1 MLAQRLIERKRNGGR
16 LEPGE
21 WRALVHA
28 YSSGHVA
35 DHELA
40 AFLMA
45 AYLRGLDL
53 TEARSLTDALL
64 GLAVPLFPPST
75 GARRVD
81 LHSTGGVGDKAWL
94 VVAPLVA
101 SLGVP
106 VPMMLGS
113 GCDPVGGPL
122 EKLLAIP
129 GFRTGLS
136 LAEAREQLDR
146 VGCVLMECPREAA
159 PLDARLAAL
168 RQATATVES
177 TTLIAIEIAARKLVE
192 GLRGLVLDIKIGP
205 GAVTRSPRDGM
216 VLAVLLAELAR
227 AHGCE
232 SVSLL
237 TAMDRPLGRAVGSAL
252 EVEEALHALQGEG
265 PPDLVEVSLALGTE
279 MLLLARRAATREEA
293 RELLGAAIAS
303 GAAARKLQEVIEA
316 QGGNPAVVDDPAVLP
331 QAEECELFV
340 APQRGFV
347 ARVEPRAV
355 ARGLAT
361 LSAGASAGAS
371 GAGREAVGFVVSAK
385 PGDWVEE
392 GEPLATVFART
403 AQDIARGRAALA
415 EAIRIAD
422 EVEAPLP
429 IISHRVDAGRTTS
442 YDEDLAEPDG

>member
-21 WRALVHA
+21 WRALMHA
-28 YSSGHVA
+28 YSSGHVT

-53 TEARSLTDALL
+53 TEARSLTEALL
-64 GLAVPLFPPST
+64 GLGVPLFPSSP
-75 GARRVD
+75 GAFRTD

-113 GCDPVGGPL
+113 GGDALGRPL
-122 EKLLAIP
+122 DKLLAIP
-129 GFRTGLS
+129 GVRTDLS
-136 LAEAREQLDR
+136 LASARAQLER
-146 VGCVLMECPREAA
+146 IGCVVIECPREAA
-159 PLDARLAAL
+159 PLDARLATL
-168 RQATATVES
+168 RHATATAES
-177 TTLIAIEIAARKLVE
+177 TTLIATEIAARKLVE

-205 GAVTRSPRDGM
+205 GALIRSPRDGLA
-216 VLAVLLAELAR
+216 LAVLLSELTAE
-227 AHGCE
+227 HGCE

-252 EVEEALHALQGEG
+252 EVEEAIHALQGEG
-265 PPDLVEVSLALGTE
+265 PPDLVEVSFALGAE
-279 MLLLARRAATREEA
+279 MLLLARRAPTREQA
-293 RELLGAAIAS
+293 RELLGSAIAS
-303 GAAARKLQEVIEA
+303 GAAVRKLQELIEA

-331 QAEECELFV
+331 QAEECELFL

-347 ARVEPRAV
+347 ARVEPRTI

-361 LSAGASAGAS
+361 LASGASLAA
-371 GAGREAVGFVVSAK
+371 GAGREAVGFVISAK
-385 PGDWVEE
+385 PGDWVEA

-403 AQDIARGRAALA
+403 SQDIARGRAALG

-429 IISHRVDAGRTTS
+429 LISHRVDTGRTTS
-442 YDEDLAEPDG
+442 YDEGSIEPGG

>member
-53 TEARSLTDALL
+53 TEAHSLTEALL
-64 GLAVPLFPPST
+64 GLAEPLFPT
-75 GARRVD
+75 AAGAFRVD

-94 VVAPLVA
+94 VVAPLLA

-106 VPMMLGS
+106 VPMMLGAC
-113 GCDPVGGPL
+113 CDPVGGPL
-122 EKLLAIP
+122 QKLLAIP
-129 GFRTGLS
+129 GFRTTLS

-146 VGCVLMECPREAA
+146 IGCVLMECPREAA

-168 RQATATVES
+168 RRATATAES
-177 TTLIAIEIAARKLVE
+177 PTFSAIEIAARKLVE

-205 GAVTRSPRDGM
+205 GAVMRSPRDGLA
-216 VLAVLLAELAR
+216 LAVLLAELASAR
-227 AHGCE
+227 GCE
-232 SVSLL
+232 SVALL

-252 EVEEALHALQGEG
+252 EIEEAIHALQGEG
-265 PPDLVEVSLALGTE
+265 PPDLVEVSLALGAE
-279 MLLLARRAATREEA
+279 MLLLARRAVTREEA

-303 GAAARKLQEVIEA
+303 GAAARKLQEVIET
-316 QGGNPAVVDDPAVLP
+316 QGGNPAVVDDPAALP

-347 ARVEPRAV
+347 ACVEPRAV

-361 LSAGASAGAS
+361 LCSGASVAGSAGEES
-371 GAGREAVGFVVSAK
+371 VGFVVSAK

-403 AQDIARGRAALA
+403 AQDVARGRAALA
-415 EAIRIAD
+415 EAIRIAE

-429 IISHRVDAGRTTS
+429 LISHRVDTGRTTS
-442 YDEDLAEPDG
+442 YDEGLAG

>member
-53 TEARSLTDALL
+53 TEARALTEALL
-64 GLAVPLFPPST
+64 GLGVPLFTSSPDALRT
-75 GARRVD
+75 D

-101 SLGVP
+101 SLGVR
-106 VPMMLGS
+106 VRMMLGR
-113 GCDPVGGPL
+113 GGDPIGGPL
-122 EKLLAIP
+122 DKLLAIP
-129 GFRTGLS
+129 GIRADLS
-136 LAEAREQLDR
+136 LAAARAQLDR
-146 VGCVLMECPREAA
+146 IGCVMMECPREAA
-159 PLDARLAAL
+159 PLDARLATL
-168 RQATATVES
+168 RHATATVES

-192 GLRGLVLDIKIGP
+192 GLRGLVLDIKIGS
-205 GAVTRSPRDGM
+205 GAITRSPRDGLA
-216 VLAVLLAELAR
+216 LAVLLAELTGE
-227 AHGCE
+227 HDCE

-252 EVEEALHALQGEG
+252 EVEEAIHALQGEG
-265 PPDLVEVSLALGTE
+265 PPDLLEVSFALGAE
-279 MLLLARRAATREEA
+279 MLLLARRATTREEA
-293 RELLGAAIAS
+293 RQLLGSSIAS
-303 GAAARKLQEVIEA
+303 GAAAEKFQELIEA

-331 QAEECELFV
+331 QAEECELFL

-347 ARVEPRAV
+347 ARVEPRAI

-361 LSAGASAGAS
+361 LASGASLAL

-385 PGDWVEE
+385 PGDWVEA

-403 AQDIARGRAALA
+403 AQDIARGRAALG
-415 EAIRIAD
+415 EAIRIA
-422 EVEAPLP
+422 EEAEAPIPLV
-429 IISHRVDAGRTTS
+429 SHRVDTGRTTS
-442 YDEDLAEPDG
+442 YDEGSAQPDG

>member
-53 TEARSLTDALL
+53 TEARSLTEALL
-64 GLAVPLFPPST
+64 GLGVPLFPAST
-75 GARRVD
+75 GTARTD

-106 VPMMLGS
+106 VPMLLGS
-113 GCDPVGGPL
+113 GGDPLGGPL
-122 EKLLAIP
+122 AKLRAIP
-129 GFRTGLS
+129 GVRTDLS
-136 LAEAREQLDR
+136 LAAARAQLER
-146 VGCVLMECPREAA
+146 IGCVLMECPREAA
-159 PLDARLAAL
+159 PLDARLATL
-168 RQATATVES
+168 RHATATVES
-177 TTLIAIEIAARKLVE
+177 TTLIATEIAARKLVE
-192 GLRGLVLDIKIGP
+192 GLRGLVLDIKVGSDSL
-205 GAVTRSPRDGM
+205 VRSPRDGLA
-216 VLAVLLAELAR
+216 LAVLLAELTSE
-227 AHGCE
+227 HGCE
-232 SVSLL
+232 SVALL

-252 EVEEALHALQGEG
+252 EVEEAIHALHGEG
-265 PPDLVEVSLALGTE
+265 PPDLVEVSFALGTE

-293 RELLGAAIAS
+293 RELLGSAIAS
-303 GAAARKLQEVIEA
+303 GAAARKLQDVIEA
-316 QGGNPAVVDDPAVLP
+316 QSGNPAVVEDPAVLP

-355 ARGLAT
+355 ARGLAA
-361 LSAGASAGAS
+361 LASATAVGTD
-371 GAGREAVGFVVSAK
+371 AGIEAVGFVVSAK
-385 PGDWVEE
+385 PGDWVEV

-403 AQDIARGRAALA
+403 SQDIARGRAALG

-422 EVEAPLP
+422 EVETPLP
-429 IISHRVDAGRTTS
+429 LISHRVDTGRTTS
-442 YDEDLAEPDG
+442 YYEDGTEPNV